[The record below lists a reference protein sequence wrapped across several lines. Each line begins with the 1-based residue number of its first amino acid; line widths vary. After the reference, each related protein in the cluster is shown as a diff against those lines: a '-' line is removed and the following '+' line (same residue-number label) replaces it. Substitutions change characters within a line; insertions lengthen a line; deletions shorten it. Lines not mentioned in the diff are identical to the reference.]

1 VKISDSKE
9 PLEWLGTKQ
18 FTSLYGVH
26 ESTQKTWRDN
36 GMPFYQIPK
45 GKKILYKKTE
55 IEEWITSRK

>member
-1 VKISDSKE
+1 MNIPDSKE

-45 GKKILYKKTE
+45 GKKILYKKAE
-55 IEEWITSRK
+55 I